1 MMLID
6 FTNSSSPSLL
16 KKTTDTITKCVMV
29 IMGLV
34 LVLMET
40 IMDPVGFYW
49 LLVVGLLK
57 PLNPNGICP
66 KTHYRRPFL
75 MVLMVKR

>member
-1 MMLID
+1 MILID

-16 KKTTDTITKCVMV
+16 KKTTDTITKFVMV

-40 IMDPVGFYW
+40 IMDPVGFHW

-66 KTHYRRPFL
+66 KIHYRRPFL
-75 MVLMVKR
+75 IVLMVKR